1 MPNALI
7 AGIEYKEF
15 FHYTPFAINKIIEA
29 YNKKNQE
36 KYEFNEY
43 ISWLNGMYVS
53 YAISSCFSKSGAY
66 PDKPVT
72 QDKETAT
79 DEETGQQIE
88 LTEEEKKKKQV
99 EGVFMFLQVQQA
111 NKKLAEKFG
120 ENKEDINGSE
130 V

>member
-15 FHYTPFAINKIIEA
+15 FHYTPFAINKIIDA
-29 YNKKNQE
+29 YNKEKQE
-36 KYEFNEY
+36 KYEFQEY

-66 PDKPVT
+66 PDKPIT
-72 QDKETAT
+72 QEKETV
-79 DEETGQQIE
+79 
-88 LTEEEKKKKQV
+88 TEEEKKKKQV
-99 EGVFMFLQVQQA
+99 EGLFMFLQVQQA